1 MSVLIRPLA
10 RSAVLVGAGLALS
23 VANAP
28 AFAAAPAPSTLVSST
43 SATGL
48 VIRGSAATTITQV
61 QLSNGYFYIFDS
73 GPVVPGVGCEQV
85 AGDPKRA
92 ACQAYGGAT
101 RQFHLAADDGN
112 DTVFNFTAV
121 GMIAD
126 GGAGNDTLHGS
137 VTAGDDLSGSIGNDK
152 LVGNGG
158 PDRFVG
164 GLGNDTQVGG
174 YGDDLFVAG
183 DGAGGLDGADVM
195 DGGPGLADR
204 VDYTSYRNVQG
215 ARLFVDLS
223 SNNASD
229 GALRGTVSEGD
240 NVMDTVEQLHGSPV
254 LSNSLFGN
262 DRDNVLMGGAGDDLI
277 VGFRGADRMSGGAG
291 NDSLFSHSTFGGLN
305 ADGAVDLLG
314 GGAGTDACSV
324 AAQDGDRSV
333 ECESAAPP

>member
-1 MSVLIRPLA
+1 MSVLSRPLA
-10 RSAVLVGAGLALS
+10 RSAALVGAGLALS
-23 VANAP
+23 VAGGP

-48 VIRGSAATTITQV
+48 VIRGSTATTITQI
-61 QLSNGYFYIFDS
+61 QFSNGYFYVSDS

-92 ACQAYGGAT
+92 ACEAFPGAP
-101 RQFHLAADDGN
+101 RQFHIAADDGN

-121 GMIAD
+121 GMVAD

-137 VTAGDDLSGSIGNDK
+137 VTAADELNGSIGDDK

-158 PDRFVG
+158 ADRFFG

-174 YGDDLFVAG
+174 YGDDVFVAG

-195 DGGPGLADR
+195 DGGLGVDR
-204 VDYTSYRNVQG
+204 ADYTGYRNVSG
-215 ARLFVDLS
+215 ARLFVNLS
-223 SNNASD
+223 TNTASD

-240 NVMDTVEQLHGSPV
+240 NVMDTVEQLNGSPV
-254 LSNSLFGN
+254 LPNSLFGN
-262 DRDNVLMGGAGDDLI
+262 DRDNLLMGGGGDDLI
-277 VGFRGADRMSGGAG
+277 VGFRGADRMAGESG
-291 NDSLFSHSTFGGLN
+291 NDTLFSNSTFSGLQ

-314 GGAGTDACSV
+314 GGAGTDACSL
-324 AAQDGDRSV
+324 AAEEGDRSV
-333 ECESAAPP
+333 DCER